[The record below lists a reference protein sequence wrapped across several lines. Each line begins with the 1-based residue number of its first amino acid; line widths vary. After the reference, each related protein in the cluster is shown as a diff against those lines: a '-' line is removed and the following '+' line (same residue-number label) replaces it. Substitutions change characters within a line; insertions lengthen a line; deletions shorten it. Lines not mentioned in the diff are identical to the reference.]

1 MLVLV
6 VWLDSGRNMPGPA
19 PGTWAVLINLL
30 TTTAS
35 AESAANYRNTPQHL
49 GEGLGGFTD
58 FDSMVDISCY
68 MADDVH

>member
-6 VWLDSGRNMPGPA
+6 VWLDGGRNMPGPA

-49 GEGLGGFTD
+49 GGGLGGFTD
-58 FDSMVDISCY
+58 FDSMVEW
-68 MADDVH
+68 